1 MQTDPSDPSVIAATA
16 RSTAL
21 ENDALGHCWRGKPL
35 QPWTKRREMLYL
47 ALQSRAQ
54 KSGDFVEAISNSLDS
69 LDFVL
74 SETNASLVKNKEE
87 LEAGGTVPTVE
98 DLINW
103 HRFLASASRVLWL
116 AHHDSVRWDN
126 CRAEPDVWLRDIEVW
141 SDEFIDAHEIITAV
155 KLAHLLRT
163 EHKQFVTMPRPEK
176 KTPGVDVG
184 N

>member
-1 MQTDPSDPSVIAATA
+1 MQTDPADPSVIATTARATA
-16 RSTAL
+16 IET
-21 ENDALGHCWRGKPL
+21 DILGHSWRGKPL
-35 QPWTKRREMLYL
+35 QPWTKRREILYH

-54 KSGDFVEAISNSLDS
+54 KSDDFVEAISNSLDL

-74 SETNASLVKNKEE
+74 AETEASLVKNKKE
-87 LEAGGTVPTVE
+87 LEAEGTATTVV

-141 SDEFIDAHEIITAV
+141 SDEFIDTHEIIAAV

-176 KTPGVDVG
+176 RTPGIDAG